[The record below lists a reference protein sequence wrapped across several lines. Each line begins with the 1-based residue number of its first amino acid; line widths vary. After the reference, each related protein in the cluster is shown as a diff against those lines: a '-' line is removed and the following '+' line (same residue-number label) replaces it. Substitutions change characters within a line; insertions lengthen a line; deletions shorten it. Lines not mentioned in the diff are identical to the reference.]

1 MNYEFKILDTLSPQD
16 IEEKP
21 DDGCYVFGIS
31 LEGIRWDYK
40 KHYITHPRPKE
51 LYSELPLV
59 WLLPCIEKE
68 YPKDLVIY

>member
-1 MNYEFKILDTLSPQD
+1 MVFDFKILDQLKPEE

-21 DDGCYVFGIS
+21 EDGCYVYGIY

-40 KHYITHPRPKE
+40 KHLITHPRPKE
-51 LYSELPLV
+51 LYSDLPLL
-59 WLLPCIEKE
+59 WLLPCEVKE